1 MGFLSLAIALLS
13 ASGVWLLTSRDWLR
27 IVIGL
32 NVMGHGVNLFLLK
45 SGGGEGGDPLPQALI
60 LTAIVIG
67 LGTTAILLGLAMRS
81 LKESRS
87 RDVDFL
93 QEESE

>member
-1 MGFLSLAIALLS
+1 MGLLSLAIALLFS
-13 ASGVWLLTSRDWLR
+13 SGVWLLTSRDWLR

-32 NVMGHGVNLFLLK
+32 NVMGHGANLFLLK
-45 SGGGEGGDPLPQALI
+45 SGGADGKDPLPQALI

-67 LGTTAILLGLAMRS
+67 LGTTAILLSLAMKS
-81 LKESRS
+81 LKQSRS